1 MEKIA
6 PVKIHTMI
14 PIAAC
19 SYLDANVLPPLFP
32 AFYDDDDDTLWQRTD
47 TCYFISCA
55 QRTDCDGYGDEEG
68 KIVGGNPS
76 SLRPQTHQ
84 HRTH

>member
-32 AFYDDDDDTLWQRTD
+32 AFYDDDDDT
-47 TCYFISCA
+47 
-55 QRTDCDGYGDEEG
+55 
-68 KIVGGNPS
+68 
-76 SLRPQTHQ
+76 
-84 HRTH
+84 